1 MSTKVWMQ
9 WEYELPEEER
19 PQWEELFEKVAD
31 TVLRSEGVSLP
42 TEVELN
48 VVGDEEIHE
57 LNKEYRK
64 VDRATDVL
72 SFPLCNLVPGQAQE
86 GLAEEETDPESGR
99 VCLGNIVL
107 SWDHVQAQAKE
118 YGHSIRREAA
128 FLVIHS
134 MLHLLGYDHMEA
146 QEEQEMIAR
155 QKEILEILGIPR
167 EAEHE

>member
-1 MSTKVWMQ
+1 M
-9 WEYELPEEER
+9 
-19 PQWEELFEKVAD
+19 
-31 TVLRSEGVSLP
+31 
-42 TEVELN
+42 
-48 VVGDEEIHE
+48 
-57 LNKEYRK
+57 
-64 VDRATDVL
+64 
-72 SFPLCNLVPGQAQE
+72 
-86 GLAEEETDPESGR
+86 EEETDPESGR

-107 SWDHVQAQAKE
+107 SWDHVQAQAEE